1 MAGVFGNHQ
10 LGIPYQPI
18 AELFAQYRA
27 RDAGKTAIVDLDEDS
42 SITFGELDQLTTDIA
57 AFLKSKGVK
66 KGGRVQITGF
76 GTFESRKR
84 AARKGRNPKTG
95 EVIKIKASKS
105 PAFKAGKSFKDAL

>member
-1 MAGVFGNHQ
+1 MNKSELIEAVVDKTGSTKAEVARVVDAIFSVNGGV
-10 LGIPYQPI
+10 I
-18 AELFAQYRA
+18 A
-27 RDAGKTAIVDLDEDS
+27 KTL
-42 SITFGELDQLTTDIA
+42 
-57 AFLKSKGVK
+57 K